1 MSGPPA
7 VTLTVRVAVADSWE
21 TFAFTASRIDGVAAL
36 KRRALDAAHIDPAR
50 ADRYDV
56 KLGGALVADES
67 RTLADLG
74 LPDGAQLVVLSR
86 RRRPVR

>member
-1 MSGPPA
+1 
-7 VTLTVRVAVADSWE
+7 VAVADTWE
-21 TFAFTASRIDGVAAL
+21 TFVFEAGGEGSIGAL
-36 KRRALDAAHIDPAR
+36 KRRALEAAGIGAER
-50 ADRYDV
+50 ADRYQV

-74 LPDGAQLVVLSR
+74 VPDGGQLVVLSA